1 MAKILIVDDDAT
13 NRSLLVTLLGYRG
26 HRTLEAG
33 DGAEALALAK
43 SWFPD
48 LVVSDVLMPTMDGY
62 EFVRLLREDPV
73 IAAVPVMFYTA
84 HYHQQQAR
92 VLGQACGVTQIL
104 VKPSEPEDILRV
116 IERLLQDRAN
126 AGVAAAP
133 DEQFQHA
140 HLRVITD
147 ELALIS
153 GELGSANAR
162 LAALMDLNLRLA
174 SERDPPTLLHK
185 VCQGARKLIGAGY
198 AVLAVRVKGGSP
210 DVQHFQAGVASDYAG
225 IGQAPSLASGRLAQ
239 VMIDRESWRATGL
252 GGNPDASAGLP
263 ANYPPLYSV
272 LAVPIQSLTESFGWL
287 MLANKIGAEGFSADD
302 QRITEILASQVG
314 RIYENGSLYLQVQRH
329 ALQLQQEIAERKRS
343 EERALKLNRLYAM
356 LSQINTLIIR
366 APSSQALCDNACRIA
381 IEHGDFA
388 VAWIGMLTAT
398 GEIEPIA
405 TSHDGSALGAHGP
418 AFTVGLSL
426 REGGAAQLAAS
437 TGQPVVCS
445 NLPDTTHLI
454 RNRDLLLSK
463 GCKALV
469 VLPLMVEDQ
478 CVGFLNL
485 LSGQERAFDEDRL
498 ALLKGL
504 AGDIAFGIDH
514 LRKAERNHH
523 LAFYDTL
530 TGLANR
536 ALFLDRLGQ
545 CLAQGDSQG
554 ARSAVLLVDIAGFHT
569 LNETFGRKAGDD
581 LLRELAG
588 RLVDGVGD
596 GDRVARIASN
606 QFAILVPDLGVGDDL
621 SALLEQYWPHWTGQ
635 PLTLEGQDLHVTLRA
650 GIALFPTD
658 APDSVGLLKAAEIAL
673 REAKVSGQRHAFYTS
688 ELSQR
693 LYERQRMEGQLRH
706 ALENDEFVLHYQP
719 KVQVDGRA
727 LAGFEALIRW
737 QNPELGLV
745 PPVRFIPLL
754 EEMGLIADVGEW
766 VLFEAHRQRKAW
778 LAAGLQVPR
787 VAINVSTLQL
797 GRADFAQRVAQVL
810 GTSDDGGGIDIEVT
824 ESLII
829 NDAERH
835 IEQLHEIRKLGVDI
849 AVDDFG
855 TGYSSLGY
863 LARLPVQTLKID
875 RSFVST
881 MLQDSGSMT
890 LVSTI
895 ISLAHAL
902 RLSVVAEGVEDE
914 AQAKILRLLRCDE
927 MQGYLISRPL
937 PAADI
942 PALLACRG

>member
-1 MAKILIVDDDAT
+1 MAKILIVDDDPT

-26 HRTLEAG
+26 HRTLEAT

-62 EFVRLLREDPV
+62 EFVRLLREDPA

-84 HYHQQQAR
+84 HYHQKQAR
-92 VLGQACGVTQIL
+92 ALGQACGVTQIL
-104 VKPSEPEDILRV
+104 VKPAEPEDILRV
-116 IERLLQDRAN
+116 VETLLQDGAS
-126 AGVAAAP
+126 AGVTAAP
-133 DEQFQHA
+133 DQQFQTA
-140 HLRVITD
+140 HLRVVTD
-147 ELALIS
+147 ELALMS

-198 AVLAVRVKGGSP
+198 VVLAVRVKGGSP
-210 DVQHFQAGVASDYAG
+210 DVLHFHSGVAAG
-225 IGQAPSLASGRLAQ
+225 CVGIEQPPSLTRGRLSH
-239 VMIDRESWRATGL
+239 VMLDQETWRATALRGTAA
-252 GGNPDASAGLP
+252 ASAGLP
-263 ANYPPLYSV
+263 AGYPSLESV

-287 MLANKIGAEGFSADD
+287 MLANKIGDEGFSADD
-302 QRITEILASQVG
+302 QRITEILAAQVG
-314 RIYENGSLYLQVQRH
+314 RIYENGSLYHQVQRH
-329 ALQLQQEIAERKRS
+329 SLQLQQEITERKRS

-366 APSSQALCDNACRIA
+366 APTSQALCDNACRIA
-381 IEHGDFA
+381 IEHGEFA
-388 VAWIGMLTAT
+388 VAWIGMLSAS
-398 GEIEPIA
+398 GEIDPIA
-405 TSHDGSALGAHGP
+405 SSHDGSDLGAHGP

-426 REGGAAQLAAS
+426 REGSVAQVAAS
-437 TGQPVVCS
+437 TGQPVVCG
-445 NLPDTTHLI
+445 NLRDTTHVI
-454 RNRDLLLSK
+454 RNRELLLAN
-463 GCKALV
+463 GCKGLV
-469 VLPLMVEDQ
+469 VLPLMVEEQ
-478 CVGFLNL
+478 CVGYLNL

-504 AGDIAFGIDH
+504 ARDIAFGIDH
-514 LRKAERNHH
+514 LRKAERIQH

-536 ALFLDRLGQ
+536 TLFLDRLGQ
-545 CLAQGDSQG
+545 SLVQGDRQST
-554 ARSAVLLVDIAGFHT
+554 RTAVLVVDIARFHT

-581 LLRELAG
+581 LLRELSR
-588 RLVDGVGD
+588 RLVACVGD
-596 GDRVARIASN
+596 PARVARIASN
-606 QFAILVPDLGVGDDL
+606 QFAILVREFGAGDDP
-621 SALLEQYWPHWTGQ
+621 ALLLERYWPQWDSE

-658 APDSVGLLKAAEIAL
+658 AQDSVGLLKAAEIAL
-673 REAKVSGQRHAFYTS
+673 REAKVSGQHQAFYTS
-688 ELSQR
+688 ELSHR

-706 ALENDEFVLHYQP
+706 ALENNEFVLHYQP
-719 KVQVDGRA
+719 KVLVDGRT
-727 LAGFEALIRW
+727 LSGFEALIRW

-754 EEMGLIADVGEW
+754 EEMGLIADVGAW

-778 LAAGLQVPR
+778 LAAGFKVPR

-797 GRADFAQRVAQVL
+797 GRADFAQRFAEVL
-810 GTSDDGGGIDIEVT
+810 GATDDGGGIDIEVT

-835 IEQLHEIRKLGVDI
+835 IERLNEIRQLGVDI

-863 LARLPVQTLKID
+863 LAKLPVQTLKID
-875 RSFVST
+875 RSFITT

-937 PAADI
+937 PAPEI
-942 PALLACRG
+942 PALLAR